1 MTIKD
6 AVASCL
12 VIALGIILVVH
23 FALFWVYGGVYIY
36 ESNKVILLLE
46 TVMSIAI
53 LAFGVQR
60 LLTSANERYE
70 EGPLDIHHEMGQ
82 EQAPDGAQGQAPTEH
97 ATSPSFLQAGKKAA
111 TPTATAAAMM
121 PGMTTLL
128 IDSSADYMENCSFN
142 VSDLTPDAEREPTAH
157 TDAV

>member
-6 AVASCL
+6 VVASCL
-12 VIALGIILVVH
+12 VIALGIILVIH

-70 EGPLDIHHEMGQ
+70 EGPLDIHPDPIGGQ
-82 EQAPDGAQGQAPTEH
+82 EQAPTEH

-111 TPTATAAAMM
+111 TPTATAAATM

-142 VSDLTPDAEREPTAH
+142 MSDPTPDAEREPTAH
-157 TDAV
+157 TEAV